1 MKLNAINITS
11 QVFLALVMVLAS
23 STVNARSTEL
33 VDPPMVTTQCEL
45 SSEEMISAIISG
57 GAIRGWRPVDN
68 APGNIQLQYNKDSGK
83 HIITVNVA
91 YTSNSF
97 VITYK
102 DSVNLNYK
110 VKRNGKRMIHPRP
123 VGWMSNL
130 SGDIESITFEKCATS

>member
-1 MKLNAINITS
+1 MKLNAINTMS

-23 STVNARSTEL
+23 STVNARSTKL
-33 VDPPMVTTQCEL
+33 VEPPMVMTQCEL
-45 SSEEMISAIISG
+45 SNEKMISAIISG
-57 GAIRGWRPVDN
+57 GAIRGWRPIN
-68 APGNIQLQYNKDSGK
+68 RAPGNIELQYNKGSGK

-110 VKRNGKRMIHPRP
+110 VKKNGKRVIHPKP